1 MLNVKKFE
9 NGAQSTAAES
19 NRRGG
24 KGRLELEASRVV
36 LESGTE
42 TLNVV
47 IRDIGNYG
55 RERWAADFG
64 QLGPNQIDDMIS
76 ALQELRNAPLVTP
89 ENNNPEELL
98 SL

>member
-9 NGAQSTAAES
+9 NGASSTAADS

-36 LESGTE
+36 MESGAE
-42 TLNVV
+42 TFSVV
-47 IRDIGNYG
+47 FRDIGNYG

-64 QLGPNQIDDMIS
+64 QLGPSQIDDMI
-76 ALQELRNAPLVTP
+76 ATLQELRNQPVP
-89 ENNNPEELL
+89 VN
-98 SL
+98 S

>member
-24 KGRLELEASRVV
+24 KGRLELSASRN
-36 LESGTE
+36 GAKF
-42 TLNVV
+42 NVSFKDV
-47 IRDIGNYG
+47 GNYG
-55 RERWAADFG
+55 RERWGATFG
-64 QLGPNQIDDMIS
+64 DLEPSQIDDMIVR
-76 ALQELRNAPLVTP
+76 LQELRNAPMPVEADEP
-89 ENNNPEELL
+89 S

>member
-24 KGRLELEASRVV
+24 KGRLELSASRQVM
-36 LESGTE
+36 ESGTE
-42 TLNVV
+42 TFNVV
-47 IRDIGNYG
+47 FRDIGNYG

-76 ALQELRNAPLVTP
+76 ALQELRNQPVMEML
-89 ENNNPEELL
+89 NEEQLEANR
-98 SL
+98 